1 MITKAGIDIER
12 LPEEDFDDPLGRS
25 TGAATIFGT
34 TGGVMEAALRTV
46 YELVTGKSLPSL
58 DFEAVRG
65 LEGIK
70 KAEVDLA
77 GTTVRVA
84 VAHTLKNARV
94 LLDEIAAG
102 TSPYH
107 FIEVMTCPGGCIG
120 GGGQPVH
127 VDKAKR
133 LARNQ
138 AIYVEDRRL
147 ELRKSHD
154 NPAVKAL
161 YAEFLGE
168 PLGPSLAR
176 ALAHELYAASQRRAR
191 PTNFLAVNERSEL
204 RAQNSMSG
212 GPLGAQPRG
221 RR

>member
-1 MITKAGIDIER
+1 MTRTGIDIGR
-12 LPEEDFDDPLGRS
+12 LPEEEFDDPLGRS

-46 YELVTGKSLPSL
+46 YEIVSGKSLPSL
-58 DFEAVRG
+58 DFESVRG

-70 KAEVDLA
+70 KAEVDIA

-102 TSPYH
+102 SSPYQ

-120 GGGQPVH
+120 GGGQPVRI
-127 VDKAKR
+127 DADKR
-133 LARNQ
+133 LARNR
-138 AIYVEDRRL
+138 AMYEEDRRL
-147 ELRKSHD
+147 GLRKSHD

-161 YAEFLGE
+161 YADFLGE
-168 PLGPSLAR
+168 PLGHLS
-176 ALAHELYAASQRRAR
+176 HELLHTSYARR
-191 PTNFLAVNERSEL
+191 LD
-204 RAQNSMSG
+204 
-212 GPLGAQPRG
+212 
-221 RR
+221 